1 MTCAWTAR
9 VWQEFRA
16 GNLTRAARDCL
27 LTLRTYRGR
36 GGSIHPS
43 HATLAERVDCHAS
56 TVWRALQAA
65 RDLGL
70 VSWAERRVRAAWRSL
85 RTSNQYWLTQP
96 EGAVAQRLQPSR
108 GVCRRTSMQ
117 GARGGE
123 NNQKKAARENSKGVL
138 ATMLAEAA
146 TLPDLLKA
154 RRDAWAAG
162 LVRT

>member
-27 LTLRTYRGR
+27 LTLKTYRGR
-36 GGSIHPS
+36 GGLICPS

-85 RTSNQYWLTQP
+85 RTSNRYWLTEP
-96 EGAVAQRLQPSR
+96 EGAVGPRR

-117 GARGGE
+117 KAGGGE
-123 NNQKKAARENSKGVL
+123 NKQKKGACESSKGVL
-138 ATMLAEAA
+138 AAMLAEAA
-146 TLPDLLKA
+146 RLPDLLA
-154 RRDAWAAG
+154 MRRRAFAAG
-162 LVRT
+162 LVRV